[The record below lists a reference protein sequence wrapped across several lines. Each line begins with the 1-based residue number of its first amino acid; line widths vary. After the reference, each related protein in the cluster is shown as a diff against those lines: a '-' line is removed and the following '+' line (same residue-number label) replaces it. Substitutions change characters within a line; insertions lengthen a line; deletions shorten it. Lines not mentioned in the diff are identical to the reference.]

1 MKSKYYFDTIKN
13 DLQDG
18 KNKYDIARKLFI
30 SFPNY
35 TAIEYEQ
42 HSIEFEIKN
51 EISKFFNAPFHAI
64 HACGSSKTGKSLFK
78 HHDFDKKTSDFD
90 IAIISPELYTKYFEI
105 CFKVTNGFTN
115 STKFPR
121 VKRWNKDQKKFV
133 YVNAKD
139 EFLSYLNIGY
149 FRPDLMPNCLDRLS
163 WFRFFSTLSEK
174 YIQYFNGIN
183 AGIYLSPTFFEHKQ
197 FAALDKSL
205 EFNFEE

>member
-1 MKSKYYFDTIKN
+1 MQSKYYFDTIKN
-13 DLQDG
+13 DLQNG
-18 KNKYDIARKLFI
+18 KDKYDIARKLFI

-51 EISKFFNAPFHAI
+51 EISKFFNTPFHTI

-78 HHDFDKKTSDFD
+78 HNDFDKKTSDFD

-105 CFKVTNGFTN
+105 SFTTTKGFTD
-115 STKFPR
+115 STPFTRNRRGKVIN
-121 VKRWNKDQKKFV
+121 VKQ
-133 YVNAKD
+133 

-149 FRPDLMPNCLDRLS
+149 FRPDLMPYCTDRS
-163 WFRFFSTLSEK
+163 NWFKFFSILSEK